1 MADAFVALEHATL
14 ASNCRLQKQGGI
26 NGCTRFHNEV
36 LHQVW
41 NPTTEN
47 SDVVVV
53 GAVRSSSMQDVAT
66 SESSNTSHVVHNSL
80 VLLHVVP
87 VTLHGPKRHLDTYGM
102 LDTGSI
108 CSHDVG
114 LCDSTSGCKGDS

>member
-1 MADAFVALEHATL
+1 MSVKKSGNMADAFVALEHATL

-47 SDVVVV
+47 SGSV
-53 GAVRSSSMQDVAT
+53 GALSGSSTQDV
-66 SESSNTSHVVHNSL
+66 
-80 VLLHVVP
+80 
-87 VTLHGPKRHLDTYGM
+87 
-102 LDTGSI
+102 
-108 CSHDVG
+108 
-114 LCDSTSGCKGDS
+114 